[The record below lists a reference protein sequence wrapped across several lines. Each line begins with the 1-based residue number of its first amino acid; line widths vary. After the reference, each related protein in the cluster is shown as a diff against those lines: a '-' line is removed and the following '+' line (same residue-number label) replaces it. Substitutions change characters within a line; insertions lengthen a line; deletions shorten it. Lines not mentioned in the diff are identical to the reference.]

1 MSLQKSHHADKS
13 YGAQGSYEKLKK
25 VLLKKVLLKKVL
37 RFREVA
43 FMVSN

>member
-13 YGAQGSYEKLKK
+13 YGAQGSYGKLKK
-25 VLLKKVLLKKVL
+25 VSLKKVL